1 MITAAVFVDSSD
13 GKVVKCPTVQI
24 RDITGRGGSSAGR
37 VVTSD
42 PLSQHEVAEGSV

>member
-13 GKVVKCPTVQI
+13 GEVVKSPAVQI
-24 RDITGRGGSSAGR
+24 GDITGRGGSSAGR

-42 PLSQHEVAEGSV
+42 PLGQHKVADGSV